1 MVPSEEISETDF
13 FEIVIGRSKTPRKYK
28 QCIADQVQ
36 VFLFIF
42 LAVNIFIPRRTYVL
56 RLMISYN
63 HAISLEYL

>member
-42 LAVNIFIPRRTYVL
+42 LAAEYFHSQKNICTS
-56 RLMISYN
+56 SYD
-63 HAISLEYL
+63 II